1 MPRSTFVQ
9 TSSTKIP
16 SPLSA
21 LHPANHR
28 FFTPLFSSTSEPLF
42 AQLLCFHIY
51 LRCPLVFLSVYSVPA
66 RPAGGSPT
74 SVPSVL
80 GRSLK
85 SFAINGLRPLVLSC
99 LSFLLR
105 PRLFSA
111 ACGLFLQNTGGG
123 VCCVRIP
130 GAPMLVR
137 NFIFWLSTKRA
148 VTNAIARRGMKHGF
162 ARRFVAGETLA
173 GALTASRELCD
184 QGRNVSL
191 NHLGEN
197 VSTEAA
203 AREVC
208 ASYIQMIE
216 EMHAKNLAGN
226 ISIKL
231 TQLGLDISKELC
243 ASLAGSI
250 ARRARD
256 LGRTIEMDMEGS
268 VYTDVTLDIF
278 EAVQREHGN
287 TGLAVQAYL
296 HRTENDLQRLAP
308 LKPKIR
314 LVKGAYREPAKIAV
328 QGKPA
333 GDANYKHLTTLL
345 LEGAAQGIFLPAI
358 ASHDP
363 FMVAHAQSEVARL
376 KLPKDRYEFQ
386 MIYGIRRDLQQEVH
400 AAGHT
405 LQVYVPF
412 GTDWCP
418 YFMRRL
424 SERPANCWFVLRS
437 LFAESSQART
447 HAAW

>member
-1 MPRSTFVQ
+1 
-9 TSSTKIP
+9 
-16 SPLSA
+16 
-21 LHPANHR
+21 
-28 FFTPLFSSTSEPLF
+28 
-42 AQLLCFHIY
+42 
-51 LRCPLVFLSVYSVPA
+51 
-66 RPAGGSPT
+66 
-74 SVPSVL
+74 
-80 GRSLK
+80 
-85 SFAINGLRPLVLSC
+85 
-99 LSFLLR
+99 
-105 PRLFSA
+105 
-111 ACGLFLQNTGGG
+111 
-123 VCCVRIP
+123 
-130 GAPMLVR
+130 MLVR
-137 NFIFWLSTKRA
+137 NFIFWLSTKRG

-173 GALTASRELCD
+173 EALTASRELCD
-184 QGRNVSL
+184 QGRAVSL

-208 ASYIQMIE
+208 ASYIRMVE

-231 TQLGLDISKELC
+231 TQLGLDIRKDLC
-243 ASLAGSI
+243 QSLAGSI
-250 ARRARD
+250 ARRARE

-268 VYTDVTLDIF
+268 AYTDVTLEIF

-296 HRTENDLQRLAP
+296 HRTEKDLQRLAP

-333 GDANYKHLTTLL
+333 VDANYKRLTTLL
-345 LEGAAQGIFLPAI
+345 MEGAAQGVFLPAI

-363 FMVAHAQSEVARL
+363 FMVAHAQAEVARL
-376 KLPKDRYEFQ
+376 NLPKHDYEFQ

-437 LFAESSQART
+437 LLAESGQPTAKQRT
-447 HAAW
+447 A